1 MSVPESHKLFLLL
14 QFEKQSGWGKG
25 DPVALYL
32 FIIYAEILSILIK
45 KNKDTGIIDILV
57 NNKEH

>member
-45 KNKDTGIIDILV
+45 
-57 NNKEH
+57 